1 MGYKI
6 GLSQKRKQKLEAELQ
21 RIILEIIKLG
31 VEKIILF
38 GSLSSGDVHKSSDID
53 LIIVKKTEK
62 KFLERLEEFY
72 NYLNPQVAVDILV
85 YTPEEFEEMKKNNPF
100 IITALKHGRIIYERG
115 SKIKI
120 VSEPNKNMK
129 EV

>member
-53 LIIVKKTEK
+53 LIIVKKN
-62 KFLERLEEFY
+62 R
-72 NYLNPQVAVDILV
+72 
-85 YTPEEFEEMKKNNPF
+85 
-100 IITALKHGRIIYERG
+100 
-115 SKIKI
+115 
-120 VSEPNKNMK
+120 K
-129 EV
+129 EVFRKA

>member
-21 RIILEIIKLG
+21 RIILDIIKLG

-53 LIIVKKTEK
+53 LIIVKKTKK

-85 YTPEEFEEMKKNNPF
+85 YTPEEFEEMKENNPF
-100 IITALKHGRIIYERG
+100 IMSAIKQGRIIYER
-115 SKIKI
+115 
-120 VSEPNKNMK
+120 K
-129 EV
+129 EE

>member
-85 YTPEEFEEMKKNNPF
+85 YTPEEFEEMKRNNPF